1 MADQFAV
8 TRFPSGLTNVAEND
22 IFSFLPEPD
31 PTKLHTFF
39 DDFNSFVAADWIA
52 TETGGGAATQ
62 ALVAGNGGLLALV
75 NTAGNNDL
83 NSIQK
88 TPALIAFTAAKASYF
103 KARVKV
109 DDATNAAFVVG
120 VQIVDTTPLDV
131 TDGIY
136 FLKPAASTTVS
147 IVARKDASP
156 NTLTATVGT
165 VANDTFADLAWAYDG
180 NGKLLFAFNGVI
192 VGALTV
198 TDVLPDA
205 TNCTITVAVS
215 NGTAAARTLT
225 ADFVMF
231 KQER

>member
-1 MADQFAV
+1 MADQHAV

-39 DDFNSFVAADWIA
+39 DDFNSFAAADWVV
-52 TETGGGAATQ
+52 TETQAGATQ
-62 ALVAGNGGLLALV
+62 ALVAGNGGLIALV
-75 NTAGNNDL
+75 NSAANNDL
-83 NSIQK
+83 NALQK
-88 TPALIAFTAAKASYF
+88 TPALIAFNAAKASYF
-103 KARVKV
+103 KTRLQV
-109 DDATNAAFVVG
+109 DNATNAAFVVG

-147 IVARKDASP
+147 IVARRNDTTL
-156 NTLTATVGT
+156 TLTAPVGT
-165 VANDTFADLAWAYDG
+165 VADATFVELAWAYDG
-180 NGKLLFAFNGVI
+180 AGRLLFAFNGAV
-192 VGALTV
+192 VGSLAV
-198 TDVLPDA
+198 ADVLPDA
-205 TNCTITVAVS
+205 TNCTITLAVS

-225 ADFVMF
+225 ADYVMF